1 MAKLPVP
8 SAPILVVGD
17 IMCDHYVW
25 GDVERISPE
34 APVQVLRWEREADR
48 PGGAANAA
56 LNLAALGCRVRLV
69 GLIGNDEP
77 GRWLLRTLK
86 RARIDTKGVIRS
98 SDRPTTLKTR
108 VMARGQHMLRIDR
121 ETRAPLSA
129 RDERLVVAAVKKARK
144 TAAGTVCSDYDKGV
158 LTRQVF
164 RAIVERRG
172 KTFVAV
178 DPKSRNF
185 RKYRGAD
192 LLTPN
197 EKELAEA
204 TSGHGG
210 PTRDADIKRRAE
222 SLMRTLGFKAI
233 LVTRGSSGMD
243 LFEADRRAIR
253 RTHIPAVQR
262 HEVFDVTGAG
272 DTVAAV
278 LTMAV
283 AAGVPLAE
291 AARVAN
297 AAAGIVVGMVGTAVA
312 EPDTLAR
319 MIGGEASQA
328 RSKVLTARALSCAH
342 RRSARE
348 RFDCRIHQRI
358 VRLAE
363 RARSPRA
370 ATCSRTG
377 RAARRRSERRCFDQ
391 PTARRDACRPAICRL
406 RHAAARAWRRE
417 GRSPTAPGHR
427 HLGSAPP
434 CRATCPR
441 GDSVRAT
448 S

>member
-1 MAKLPVP
+1 MVKLPAP
-8 SAPILVVGD
+8 SAPLLVVGD

-69 GLIGNDEP
+69 GVVGNDEP

-86 RARIDTKGVIRS
+86 RAGIDTKGIIRS
-98 SDRPTTLKTR
+98 DDRPTTLKTR

-121 ETRAPLSA
+121 ETRAPLDS
-129 RDERLVVAAVKKARK
+129 RQERQVIAAVKRARK
-144 TAAGTVCSDYDKGV
+144 GAVGVVCSDYDKGV

-164 RAIVERRG
+164 RAVVERPH
-172 KTFVAV
+172 KLFVAV

-185 RKYRGAD
+185 RKYRGAN

-197 EKELAEA
+197 EKELADA
-204 TSGHGG
+204 TPGVG
-210 PTRDADIKRRAE
+210 DAAREESVNRRAE
-222 SLMRTLGFKAI
+222 SLMRQLGFTAL
-233 LVTRGSSGMD
+233 LVTRGSRGMD
-243 LFEADRRAIR
+243 LFESAGRRIR
-253 RTHIPAVQR
+253 CTHIPALQR

-283 AAGVPLAE
+283 TGGATLAE
-291 AARVAN
+291 AAKIAN

-312 EPDTLAR
+312 EPETLAR

-328 RSKVLTARALSCAH
+328 RSKVLSPKALAARIAEARSHGSTVVFSSGLFESLGVGDLRSLQQARARGELLVVGVNGNPSTGPERAEMLAAL
-342 RRSARE
+342 RFVDYVTLFRERSAARLIRE
-348 RFDCRIHQRI
+348 LRPDI
-358 VRLAE
+358 V
-363 RARSPRA
+363 
-370 ATCSRTG
+370 
-377 RAARRRSERRCFDQ
+377 
-391 PTARRDACRPAICRL
+391 
-406 RHAAARAWRRE
+406 
-417 GRSPTAPGHR
+417 
-427 HLGSAPP
+427 
-434 CRATCPR
+434 
-441 GDSVRAT
+441 V
-448 S
+448 

>member
-1 MAKLPVP
+1 MVKLPVP
-8 SAPILVVGD
+8 QNPIVVVGD

-69 GLIGNDEP
+69 GVVGNDEP

-86 RARIDTKGVIRS
+86 RARIDTKGVIGS
-98 SDRPTTLKTR
+98 SDRPTTFKTR
-108 VMARGQHMLRIDR
+108 VIARGQHMLRIDR

-129 RDERLVVAAVKKARK
+129 RDERLVVGAVKKARK
-144 TAAGTVCSDYDKGV
+144 TAAGTLCSDYDKGV

-178 DPKSRNF
+178 DPKSGNF

-204 TSGHGG
+204 APGHGG

-253 RTHIPAVQR
+253 RTHISAVQR

-291 AARVAN
+291 AASVAN

-312 EPDTLAR
+312 DPDTLAR

-328 RSKVLTARALSCAH
+328 QSKVLTRKTLPS
-342 RRSARE
+342 
-348 RFDCRIHQRI
+348 
-358 VRLAE
+358 RLAE
-363 RARSPRA
+363 ARTNGLTVVFTSGSFDPLTVRDLQALQHARARGDMLIVGVTGNVSTAAQRA
-370 ATCSRTG
+370 EML
-377 RAARRRSERRCFDQ
+377 AA
-391 PTARRDACRPAICRL
+391 L
-406 RHAAARAWRRE
+406 RFVDYVTVLR
-417 GRSPTAPGHR
+417 GRSAAKIIQALRP
-427 HLGSAPP
+427 
-434 CRATCPR
+434 
-441 GDSVRAT
+441 DIVV
-448 S
+448 

>member
-1 MAKLPVP
+1 MAKLPIP
-8 SAPILVVGD
+8 AAPILIVGD

-34 APVQVLRWEREADR
+34 APVQVLRWERDADK

-69 GLIGNDEP
+69 GVVGNDEP
-77 GRWLLRTLK
+77 ARWLLRTLK
-86 RARIDTKGVIRS
+86 RAGIDTKGIVQV
-98 SDRPTTLKTR
+98 DGRPTTLKTR

-121 ETRAPLSA
+121 ENRDPLDS
-129 RDERLVVAAVKKARK
+129 RNERLVISAVRKAKRGVA
-144 TAAGTVCSDYDKGV
+144 GIVCSDYDKGV
-158 LTRQVF
+158 LTNRVF
-164 RAIVERRG
+164 RAVVEGPRNP
-172 KTFVAV
+172 FVTV

-197 EKELAEA
+197 EKELADA
-204 TSGHGG
+204 TPAHGA
-210 PTRDADIKRRAE
+210 TRKVGITGRAE
-222 SLMRTLGFKAI
+222 SLMRQLGFKAV

-243 LFEADRRAIR
+243 LFESAGRRIR
-253 RTHIPAVQR
+253 CTHIPALQR

-291 AARVAN
+291 AARIAN

-312 EPDTLAR
+312 DSETLAE

-328 RSKVLTARALSCAH
+328 RSKVLSSKALEARLADARRLGSTVVFTSGSFEALGVHDLQRLQHARAQGELL
-342 RRSARE
+342 
-348 RFDCRIHQRI
+348 
-358 VRLAE
+358 VV
-363 RARSPRA
+363 
-370 ATCSRTG
+370 G
-377 RAARRRSERRCFDQ
+377 VNG
-391 PTARRDACRPAICRL
+391 DA
-406 RHAAARAWRRE
+406 
-417 GRSPTAPGHR
+417 STAPQR
-427 HLGSAPP
+427 AEMLAALRFVDYVTLLPERGSAKII
-434 CRATCPR
+434 R
-441 GDSVRAT
+441 GLRPNIVV
-448 S
+448 